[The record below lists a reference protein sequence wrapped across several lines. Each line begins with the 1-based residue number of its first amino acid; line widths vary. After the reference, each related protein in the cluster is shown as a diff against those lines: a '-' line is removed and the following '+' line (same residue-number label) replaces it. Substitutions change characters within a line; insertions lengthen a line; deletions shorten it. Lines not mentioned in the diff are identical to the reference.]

1 MKSILLFGMMTLRCC
16 WDPSEYQLMQYAQND
31 DAILKTLDGKYEIH
45 QLLNEDVSEFGLN
58 IKFDSK
64 ENKVTGFSG
73 CNRFFGSYVS
83 ENGSLKFSDLGTTRM
98 LCSDDKNN
106 IETKFLKALD
116 KADTVLFSENGFTA
130 FANKKP
136 LISATKRVEENVMS
150 IEYYASSRGRYRY
163 VEINK
168 DSISFSKKR
177 GEKITNMPCDKA
189 YWGSLLVLC
198 NTIDFENMANLEAP
212 SKSFQFDGAP
222 LARLKIIANGETFES
237 VPFDHYNPPKEVA
250 VLVNKIVSLM
260 ENIE

>member
-1 MKSILLFGMMTLRCC
+1 MKSLLLLGMIALRCC
-16 WDPSEYQLMQYAQND
+16 WGPSEYQLMQYAQND
-31 DAILKTLDGKYEIH
+31 DTFLKTLDGTYNIH
-45 QLLNEDVSEFGLN
+45 QLLGEDVSKFNLN
-58 IKFDSK
+58 IVFGSK
-64 ENKVTGFSG
+64 EKKVSGFSG
-73 CNRFFGSYVS
+73 CNRFFGSYAL
-83 ENGSLKFSDLGTTRM
+83 EDGSIKFSALGATRM

-136 LISATKRVEENVMS
+136 LILATKRVEENAMS

-177 GEKITNMPCDKA
+177 GEKTTNMPCDEA
-189 YWGSLLVLC
+189 YWGSLVVLC
-198 NTIDFENMANLEAP
+198 NTIDYENMANLEAP

-222 LARLKIIANGETFES
+222 LARLKITANGETYES
-237 VPFDHYNPPKEVA
+237 VPFDHYNPPKEIA
-250 VLVNKIVSLM
+250 VLVSKIVSLM